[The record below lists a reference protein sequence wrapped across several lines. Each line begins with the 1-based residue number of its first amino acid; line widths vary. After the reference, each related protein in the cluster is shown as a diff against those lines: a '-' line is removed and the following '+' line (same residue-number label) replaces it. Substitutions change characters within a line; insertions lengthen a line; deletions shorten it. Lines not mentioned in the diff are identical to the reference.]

1 MLLFSNVALTPAYE
15 LVCRPDHTQT
25 IVNGQPEQEVSKKD
39 AQFSLQ
45 MDANDEP
52 VAVLPTN
59 LSADSDQIVHQIN
72 EKPIRSGEQITYRIG
87 YMQPL
92 FPSNGD
98 PSLEGLS
105 KLAHIAV
112 SGDLEV
118 NTKTLTFKLQQT
130 FRMNLNLNMPIT
142 KQEDLHIVF
151 KGDCIKQS
159 LHSQRFRQRN
169 TTLAELTNHQNH

>member
-1 MLLFSNVALTPAYE
+1 MLLFADLALTPAYE

-25 IVNGQPEQEVSKKD
+25 IVNGQPAPEDSKKD

-45 MDANDEP
+45 LDANDAP
-52 VAVLPTN
+52 VAILPTN
-59 LSADSDQIVHQIN
+59 LAADSDQIVHQVN
-72 EKPIRSGEQITYRIG
+72 EKPLRDGERVTYRIG

-98 PSLEGLS
+98 ATLEGLS

-118 NTKTLTFKLQQT
+118 NTTTLTFELQQT
-130 FRMNLNLNMPIT
+130 LRMQLNVDMPIT
-142 KQEDLHIVF
+142 KQEDLHIQF
-151 KGDCIKQS
+151 KGACVKQA
-159 LHSQRFRQRN
+159 LQSQG
-169 TTLAELTNHQNH
+169 

>member
-1 MLLFSNVALTPAYE
+1 MLLFADLALTPAYE

-25 IVNGQPEQEVSKKD
+25 IVNGQPAPEDSKKD

-45 MDANDEP
+45 LDANDAP
-52 VAVLPTN
+52 VAILPTN
-59 LSADSDQIVHQIN
+59 LAAESDQIVHQVN
-72 EKPIRSGEQITYRIG
+72 EKPLRDGERVTYRIG

-98 PSLEGLS
+98 ATLEGLS

-118 NTKTLTFKLQQT
+118 NTTTLTFELQQT
-130 FRMNLNLNMPIT
+130 LRMKLNVDMPIT
-142 KQEDLHIVF
+142 KQEDLHIQF
-151 KGDCIKQS
+151 KGACVKQ
-159 LHSQRFRQRN
+159 
-169 TTLAELTNHQNH
+169 ELNLKS

>member
-1 MLLFSNVALTPAYE
+1 MLLLADLALTPAYE

-25 IVNGQPEQEVSKKD
+25 IVNGQPAPEDSKKD

-45 MDANDEP
+45 LDANDEP
-52 VAVLPTN
+52 VAIVPTN
-59 LSADSDQIVHQIN
+59 LAADSDQIVHQVN
-72 EKPIRSGEQITYRIG
+72 EKPLRDGERVTYRIG

-98 PSLEGLS
+98 ATLEGLS

-118 NTKTLTFKLQQT
+118 NTKTLTFQLQQT
-130 FRMNLNLNMPIT
+130 LRMKLNVNMPIT
-142 KQEDLHIVF
+142 KQEDLQIQF
-151 KGDCIKQS
+151 KGACIKQ
-159 LHSQRFRQRN
+159 LLQSQG
-169 TTLAELTNHQNH
+169 

>member
-1 MLLFSNVALTPAYE
+1 MLLFADLALTPAYE

-25 IVNGQPEQEVSKKD
+25 IVNGQPAPEDSKKD

-45 MDANDEP
+45 LDANDAP
-52 VAVLPTN
+52 VAILPTN
-59 LSADSDQIVHQIN
+59 LAADSDQIVHQVN
-72 EKPIRSGEQITYRIG
+72 EKPLRDGERVTYRIG

-98 PSLEGLS
+98 ATLEGLS

-118 NTKTLTFKLQQT
+118 NTTTLTFELQQT
-130 FRMNLNLNMPIT
+130 LRMKLNVDMPIT
-142 KQEDLHIVF
+142 KQEDLHIQF
-151 KGDCIKQS
+151 KGACVKQA
-159 LHSQRFRQRN
+159 LQSQG
-169 TTLAELTNHQNH
+169 